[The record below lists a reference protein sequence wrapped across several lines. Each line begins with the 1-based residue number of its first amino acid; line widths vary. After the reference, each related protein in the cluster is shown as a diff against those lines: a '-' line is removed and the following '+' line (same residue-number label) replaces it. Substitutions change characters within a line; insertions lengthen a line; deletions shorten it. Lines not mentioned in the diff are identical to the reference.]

1 MVVAEDL
8 LSRANE
14 LAPSV
19 LDAETTVELAMGKAP
34 NSFPALADWFKAK
47 ERLDLSAVSSHGRRI
62 GPPKTA
68 RRPTKARA
76 AGSTPLNSRWMNLL
90 GECLFLTRL
99 WAKRESHLFSAIHS
113 LHWVQAMCRRMLA
126 QGSGTQFAVG
136 SKRWLRII
144 SVWLR
149 KPFDPMQLL
158 RVPYS
163 WLFRERRKLSQTYK

>member
-19 LDAETTVELAMGKAP
+19 LDAETTVELAMGEAP
-34 NSFPALADWFKAK
+34 NSFSTLPDGFKAK
-47 ERLDLSAVSSHGRRI
+47 ERLDLSGVPTHGPRV
-62 GPPKTA
+62 GPRKTA
-68 RRPTKARA
+68 RRRPLIHLRA
-76 AGSTPLNSRWMNLL
+76 KW
-90 GECLFLTRL
+90 
-99 WAKRESHLFSAIHS
+99 ESHLFSAIHS
-113 LHWVQAMCRRMLA
+113 SHWVQAIARQLSGLKPSLQTVAAMCRRTLA
-126 QGSGTQFAVG
+126 QGSGTQFAIV
-136 SKRWLRII
+136 SARWLRII